1 HQPLFQV
8 MFALQNAPQER
19 LELAGLELRAVGREA
34 VTAKFDL
41 LLSVTEVG
49 GTLRA
54 TLEYGTD
61 LFEPQTVER
70 LAGHYRRLLE
80 AVAEDADGCVSDIRL
95 LSAEEEQRIVV
106 EWNETRRE
114 YPRRSLGEL
123 FEAQVGRTPEAVAL
137 ICEGEAV
144 TYAELNARAN
154 RLARRLRAEG
164 VEAESR
170 VAVMMERSP
179 ALVVALLAVLKAG
192 GAYVPLD
199 PEYPA
204 ERLRFMLEDS
214 GAGVVLTQES
224 LCEAVPETAARV
236 IVVDSEDE
244 RQRVASLGGEDFS
257 GGVGAEA
264 LAYVIYTSGSTGTP
278 KGVGATHRGVA
289 RLVLNSGYADFGPA
303 ETFLLLAPV
312 SFDASTFELWG
323 ALLTGARLAVM
334 AARRPTLAELGAA
347 LGRYRVTT
355 LWLPAGLFHLMVDEQ
370 LGALGGL
377 R

>member
-1 HQPLFQV
+1 
-8 MFALQNAPQER
+8 MTEADG
-19 LELAGLELRAVGREA
+19 GL
-34 VTAKFDL
+34 K
-41 LLSVTEVG
+41 
-49 GTLRA
+49 A
-54 TLEYGTD
+54 TLEYSTD
-61 LFEPQTVER
+61 LFEPQTVAR

-80 AVAEDADGCVSDIRL
+80 AVAEDADGRVSDIRL

-114 YPRRSLGEL
+114 YPRGSSLSQL
-123 FEAQVGRTPEAVAL
+123 FEAQVGRTPEAVAV
-137 ICEGEAV
+137 EGEGEQMS
-144 TYAELNARAN
+144 YAELNASAN
-154 RLARRLRAEG
+154 RLARRLREEG
-164 VEAESR
+164 VGAESR
-170 VAVMMERSP
+170 VAVMLERSP

-204 ERLRFMLEDS
+204 ERLAFMLEDS

-224 LCEAVPETAARV
+224 LREAVPGMAARL

-244 RQRVASLGGEDFS
+244 RQRVASLGGEDLS
-257 GGVGAEA
+257 CEVGPDH

-289 RLVLNSGYADFGPA
+289 RLVLNSGYADFGPS